1 VSALVL
7 VNAWTK
13 STASNCLVDPLGGII
28 VKHSEGTNGEG
39 ASAVVAIVEVD
50 VSHEDACTTSV
61 STEDTP
67 PVHIHRSTVPQ
78 R

>member
-13 STASNCLVDPLGGII
+13 STASNGLVDPLGGII

-39 ASAVVAIVEVD
+39 ASAVWL
-50 VSHEDACTTSV
+50 SSK
-61 STEDTP
+61 
-67 PVHIHRSTVPQ
+67 
-78 R
+78 